1 MTWKHFIPKLTPQ
14 KTRFFSL
21 LRWAGVHL
29 HFKFNSPRFR
39 KPCKCRGIPIAHDLP
54 ICGCND
60 MIWDIHSSASAHQRT
75 SCIGPLPTAVLVA
88 VCSIF
93 MPSVACAARTEPR
106 SRPRQPIVSG
116 PQHLFTLKWAINL
129 GIPPPT
135 WLSLVHR
142 SRWPGSCIDPT
153 T

>member
-1 MTWKHFIPKLTPQ
+1 MFQPHQLLLSIEFWSFNRGPYNGLTKKVPIWLGSISSPTTPP
-14 KTRFFSL
+14 KTRSFSL
-21 LRWAGVHL
+21 LRWADFHL
-29 HFKFNSPRFR
+29 HFKLNSPRFR

-54 ICGCND
+54 ICGCNV
-60 MIWDIHSSASAHQRT
+60 MIWDIHPSASAHQRT

-116 PQHLFTLKWAINL
+116 P
-129 GIPPPT
+129 
-135 WLSLVHR
+135 HR
-142 SRWPGSCIDPT
+142 TGALR
-153 T
+153 